1 MVHSDYG
8 VVREGLLLV
17 TCKMCRTRSF
27 LEKEI
32 SRQKDKDVCLGTG
45 GFLNSWL
52 VCPTPH

>member
-1 MVHSDYG
+1 MVHSHYG

-17 TCKMCRTRSF
+17 ICKMGRTRSF

-32 SRQKDKDVCLGTG
+32 SRQRDKDVCLGTG